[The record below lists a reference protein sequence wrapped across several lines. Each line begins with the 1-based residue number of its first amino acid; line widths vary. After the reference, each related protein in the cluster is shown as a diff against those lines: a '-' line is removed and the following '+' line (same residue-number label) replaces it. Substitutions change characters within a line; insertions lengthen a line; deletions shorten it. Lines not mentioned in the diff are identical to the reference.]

1 MTTLLRALLIEDSVD
16 DAELVIREIQLGGYE
31 VEFERVETMDAM
43 RSALAD
49 RAWDIIICDYTL
61 PQFNGLQALKI
72 LHESGLDLPFVIV
85 SGSIGEETA
94 VTALKAGAHD
104 FIIKGHYAR
113 LPHVLQK
120 ELQDADIRR
129 KRKQTEEALRRSEER
144 FRHYFELGLIGMA
157 ITSADRNTLE
167 VNEKLCLMLGYG
179 RDELMGMHWDTL
191 THPDDLSME
200 IDQFVRILSGES
212 NGYSLEKRFVRKG
225 GGVIHAAIS
234 VTCARHEDGKVD
246 YFISLLQDIT
256 ERKRSEEILKRRETE
271 LQQRNVE
278 LERLYR
284 ASEALL
290 TRTLVDMPELAHTIV
305 QTVLREFQKSNCSLL
320 ILNSETGEL
329 ERAAVEG
336 PYAEDVSKA
345 SLRLEKPGL
354 VAKSIRLG
362 EVINVPDVSIE
373 PDYMPNWK
381 LARSELVIP
390 LRIAGEVIGALDV
403 QSPNPDA
410 FDKDDER
417 LMTIFADRAA
427 LALERT
433 RLYQQTIR
441 QLERF
446 AALRI
451 IDLAIS
457 NSLDLRLTLNTVLE
471 QVIRQ
476 LGVDA
481 ADILL
486 FKPEISKLEYA
497 VGKGFYSRNIELSSL
512 RPGEGYAGI
521 AAFERRIVH
530 FDDLKAVEEKFT
542 RYKLLEA
549 ENFIS
554 YYGVPLVAKGEVKG
568 VLEIFHRSRLKTD
581 MEWLNF
587 LDSLGWQT
595 AIAIDNALLFERI
608 QRSNF
613 ELALAYDATIEGWSH
628 ALDLRDKETEGHTLR
643 VTEMTLRLARVM
655 RVPGEEIVH
664 VRRGALLH
672 DIGKMGIP
680 DSILLK
686 PDKLTDDEWVVMR
699 KHPQYAYD
707 MLVSISYLRPALDI
721 PYCHHEKWDGTGY
734 PRGLAGLQI
743 PLVARLFAVVDVWD
757 AITSDR
763 PYRKKWTKRQALKF
777 IRDQAGSHFDPSVV
791 EAFMREIV
799 NPIGKS

>member
-1 MTTLLRALLIEDSVD
+1 MAHLLRILLVEDSAD
-16 DAELVIREIQLGGYE
+16 DADLLVREIQRGGYE
-31 VEFERVETMDAM
+31 VDFERVETMDAM
-43 RSALAD
+43 RSALKD
-49 RAWDIIICDYTL
+49 RTWDIVICDYSL

-72 LHESGLDLPFVIV
+72 LHESGVDLPFVIV

-94 VTALKAGAHD
+94 VNALKAGAHD

-120 ELQDADIRR
+120 ELQDAGIR
-129 KRKQTEEALRRSEER
+129 KERKQTEEALRRSEER
-144 FRHYFELGLIGMA
+144 FRRYFELGLIGMA
-157 ITSADRNTLE
+157 ITSADRDLLE
-167 VNEKLCLMLGYG
+167 VNEKLCRILGYG
-179 RDELMGMHWDTL
+179 RAELMGMHWDTL

-200 IDQFVRILSGES
+200 IDQYVRILSGES
-212 NGYSLEKRFVRKG
+212 NGYSLEKRFIRKDG
-225 GGVIHAAIS
+225 EIIYAAIS
-234 VTCARHEDGKVD
+234 VTCTRLEDGKVD
-246 YFISLLQDIT
+246 YFVSLLQDIT

-271 LQQRNVE
+271 LQLRNAE

-290 TRTLVDMPELAHTIV
+290 TGTLVDMAELAHTIV
-305 QTVLREFQKSNCSLL
+305 QTVLREFQQSNCSLL
-320 ILNSETGEL
+320 ILNSETREL
-329 ERAAVEG
+329 ARAAVAG

-345 SLRLEKPGL
+345 SLSLEKPGL

-362 EVINVPDVSIE
+362 EVINVPDVNVE

-381 LARSELVIP
+381 LASSELVIP
-390 LRIAGEVIGALDV
+390 LKIAGEVIGALDV
-403 QSPNPDA
+403 QSPNPHA

-417 LMTIFADRAA
+417 LMTIFAERAA

-433 RLYQQTIR
+433 RLHQQTIK

-471 QVIRQ
+471 QVVRQ
-476 LGVDA
+476 LSVDA

-486 FKPEISKLEYA
+486 YRPETSKLEYA
-497 VGKGFYSRNIELSSL
+497 VGKGFHSRNIEQSSL

-530 FDDLKAVEEKFT
+530 FDDLRSVQEKFT
-542 RYKLLEA
+542 RSKLLEG
-549 ENFIS
+549 ENFFS

-643 VTEMTLRLARVM
+643 VTEMTLQLARVM
-655 RVPGEEIVH
+655 GVPEEEIVH

-680 DSILLK
+680 DRILLK
-686 PDKLTDDEWVVMR
+686 ADKLTDSEWEVMR
-699 KHPQYAYD
+699 RHPQYAYD
-707 MLVSISYLRPALDI
+707 LLVSISYLRPALDI

-734 PRGLAGLQI
+734 PRGLAGPQI

-763 PYRKKWTKRQALKF
+763 PYRKKWTNRQALKY
-777 IRDQAGSHFDPSVV
+777 IQDQAGKHFDPAVV
-791 EAFMREIV
+791 EAFMRVIV
-799 NPIGKS
+799 NSNGKK